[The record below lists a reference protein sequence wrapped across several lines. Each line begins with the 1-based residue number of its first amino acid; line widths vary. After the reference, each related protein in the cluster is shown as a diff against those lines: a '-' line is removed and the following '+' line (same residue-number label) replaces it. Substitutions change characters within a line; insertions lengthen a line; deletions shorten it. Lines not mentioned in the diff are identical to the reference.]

1 MVSVMSFV
9 AQASVTLQVS
19 AETAFDRLADHPSWK
34 EWMPGSFRP
43 VGRSSGRLHPGSKF
57 RVRLFGAPLP
67 VSIRVVVV
75 DRARELTWG
84 GGVPGILRGKHRFLF
99 EPRGESSVE
108 IRSEET
114 WSGAMSPLLRRVL
127 LPLAERI
134 GREQLAGLER
144 ALS

>member
-1 MVSVMSFV
+1 V
-9 AQASVTLQVS
+9 
-19 AETAFDRLADHPSWK
+19 K
-34 EWMPGSFRP
+34 
-43 VGRSSGRLHPGSKF
+43 
-57 RVRLFGAPLP
+57 LFGSPVP

-84 GGVPGILRGKHRFLF
+84 GGVRGVLRGKHRFLF

-108 IRSEET
+108 VRSVET
-114 WSGAMSPLLRRVL
+114 WSGAISPLLRRVL

-134 GREQLAGLER
+134 GREQLAGLAK

>member
-1 MVSVMSFV
+1 MSFV
-9 AQASVTLQVS
+9 AQALVTLPVS
-19 AETAFDRLADHPSWK
+19 AETAFDRLADHASWQD
-34 EWMPGSFRP
+34 WMPGSFRP
-43 VGRSSGRLHPGSKF
+43 VGRSPGRLQPGSKV

-99 EPRGESSVE
+99 EPRGGSSVE
-108 IRSEET
+108 VRSVET

-144 ALS
+144 ALSKAPD